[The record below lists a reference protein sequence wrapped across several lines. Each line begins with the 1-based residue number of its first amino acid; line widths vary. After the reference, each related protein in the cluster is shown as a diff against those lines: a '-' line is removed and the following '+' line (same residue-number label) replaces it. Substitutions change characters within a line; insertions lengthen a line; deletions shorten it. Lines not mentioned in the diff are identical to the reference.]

1 MFDDAGFRAGDNLD
15 GYSGT
20 LEEEVKAVSRIMSNQ
35 LRPLVPTRSHLS
47 AFCCGIVVGLDGKPV
62 QVGSCLRREQFA
74 FAIGRGIEFLRH
86 RMSNDRTGLFLPRF
100 IEQPLDAV
108 RIELLSE
115 V

>member
-47 AFCCGIVVGLDGKPV
+47 AFCCGIVVGLHGKPV
-62 QVGSCLRREQFA
+62 
-74 FAIGRGIEFLRH
+74 
-86 RMSNDRTGLFLPRF
+86 
-100 IEQPLDAV
+100 
-108 RIELLSE
+108 
-115 V
+115 